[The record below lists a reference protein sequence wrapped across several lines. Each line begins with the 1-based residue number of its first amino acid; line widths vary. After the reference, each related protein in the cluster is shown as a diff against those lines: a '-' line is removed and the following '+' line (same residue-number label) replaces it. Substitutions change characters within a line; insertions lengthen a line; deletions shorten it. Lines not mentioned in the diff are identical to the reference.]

1 MADITGVK
9 LLHHSFCASEITC
22 VEKDVVALGIFVRSA
37 SSVESQSRSTNQ
49 SAPGHP
55 GHRSC
60 QVTFPYLPCSWWF
73 SLLAARFQGSKA
85 LTKGMC

>member
-1 MADITGVK
+1 MADIAGVK
-9 LLHHSFCASEITC
+9 LLHHSFCASKITC

-37 SSVESQSRSTNQ
+37 SSVESQTRSKYQ
-49 SAPGHP
+49 SAP

-85 LTKGMC
+85 LTKGIC